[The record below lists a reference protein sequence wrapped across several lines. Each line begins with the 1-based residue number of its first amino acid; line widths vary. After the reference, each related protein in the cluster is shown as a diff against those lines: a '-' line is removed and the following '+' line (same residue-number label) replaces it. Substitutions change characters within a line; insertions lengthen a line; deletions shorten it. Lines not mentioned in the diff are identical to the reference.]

1 MQPSKVFFSQ
11 QLVTPSPLRS
21 FNESAGAATKKATGA
36 ADSFEA
42 VLQGQMQELHF
53 SQHAQQRLAQRG
65 IELSS
70 SQTQRLKSAVQDA
83 AQKGGREALVLV
95 DSLAFVVSVRNE
107 TVITAMEGDGVK
119 SHVFTNIDS
128 AVIA

>member
-1 MQPSKVFFSQ
+1 MQPPKVVFSQ
-11 QLVTPSPLRS
+11 QLIAPSPLRT
-21 FNESAGAATKKATGA
+21 FNDSAAATTKQKQGTSE
-36 ADSFEA
+36 SFET
-42 VLQGQMQELHF
+42 VLQGKMQNLHF

-70 SQTQRLKSAVQDA
+70 SQTERLQSAVQDA

-95 DSLAFVVSVRNE
+95 DSLAFVVSVRNK
-107 TVITAMEGDGVK
+107 TVITAMEGDGLK

>member
-1 MQPSKVFFSQ
+1 MQPPKVVFSQ
-11 QLVTPSPLRS
+11 QLVMPSPLRS
-21 FNESAGAATKKATGA
+21 FNEAAGAATKKATGA

-53 SQHAQQRLAQRG
+53 FFFFQQRLPQRG

-70 SQTQRLKSAVQDA
+70 SQTQRLQSAVQDA

-95 DSLAFVVSVRNE
+95 DSLAFVVSVRNK